1 MQPTIKQPNF
11 LRKKIKI
18 LNGDES
24 PRRAVFGSGGG
35 GTCTILYMSYYCKY
49 YYNNIRCNMLQI
61 RYLLY
66 HENMYDFVNNN
77 RYNICFAVYLY
88 VTLQC

>member
-24 PRRAVFGSGGG
+24 PRRAVFGSGGVVHVRYY
-35 GTCTILYMSYYCKY
+35 TCRIIANITIIIFVVICCK
-49 YYNNIRCNMLQI
+49 L
-61 RYLLY
+61 
-66 HENMYDFVNNN
+66 D
-77 RYNICFAVYLY
+77 
-88 VTLQC
+88 T